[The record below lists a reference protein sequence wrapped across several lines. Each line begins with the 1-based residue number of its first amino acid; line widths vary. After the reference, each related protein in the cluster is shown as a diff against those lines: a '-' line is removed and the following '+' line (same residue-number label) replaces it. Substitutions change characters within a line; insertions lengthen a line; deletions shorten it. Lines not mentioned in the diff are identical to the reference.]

1 MTNTFRMA
9 ISPDRGAVARV
20 AAALAEFA
28 DAHALPAD
36 VRRSVSVALDE
47 LLSNIVAYG
56 FVGRERGGGEITVAV
71 ELQADRVSV
80 TLTDDGRPFDPFTTV
95 ASAAPDPALPVE
107 ERPVGGLGI
116 QLVRRMMD
124 EIGYERR
131 ADRNVVV
138 LAKRL
143 ARGT

>member
-1 MTNTFRMA
+1 MTDTFRMT
-9 ISPDRGAVARV
+9 IGPDRGAVARV
-20 AAALAEFA
+20 TAALAEFA

-36 VRRSVSVALDE
+36 VRRSVNVALDE

-80 TLTDDGRPFDPFTTV
+80 TLTDDGRPFDPFTA

-124 EIGYERR
+124 EVGYERR

-143 ARGT
+143 ARGK